1 MQVSTS
7 LVNNNL
13 EAPSTPTSRATM
25 SNPTSGASTPNT
37 RFTSQT
43 KTAEDLLANQTVGLV
58 NLSDFRKRRAE
69 AIEQK
74 ERDAHDN
81 LANGGS
87 SRGSATPDG

>member
-1 MQVSTS
+1 
-7 LVNNNL
+7 
-13 EAPSTPTSRATM
+13 M
-25 SNPTSGASTPNT
+25 SDPNSGASTPNP

-58 NLSDFRKRRAE
+58 NLSDYRKRRAE

-74 ERDAHDN
+74 ERDAQDRFT
-81 LANGGS
+81 NGGSS